1 MDTSEIRDVEALTNR
16 LEVKDRSLT
25 DTVVLVGCGAFV
37 AITVTLVILNGAI
50 NNNFIG
56 KEDPFDN
63 IMLWNFDF
71 IGPTKLIAFLTLLIF
86 ILNLA
91 ILSYFAHFPKFMIW
105 TLSIGCV
112 VALVGFGSSVAKIK
126 IYFGFIAVFLAIA
139 AVVLIISLQYE
150 IPVVAA
156 VFKESTMFIRDIW
169 FICLLPVLTLFVASI
184 ATRFFYQL
192 CKILTNPDST
202 VYFAEIS
209 LIFTIYSYIFVI
221 IFIFECQNF
230 LVVGVTSKAYFDEDR
245 CSMWQQMITI
255 FWNLNI
261 RDETVK
267 NLKNSGLEYQVRS
280 SYIYVIKNG
289 TSLAVSAKTIST
301 VLVSTNADKL
311 VPLKLYIIFVHAVW
325 KFFLFLSF
333 TWAFMFIAVEHPK
346 LLTITETK
354 SSIKYAILL
363 YIIGIVH
370 GCVSSY
376 EMVVDTLIVC
386 MTIDYNEDKS
396 DRKIGKM
403 KNLIKIINSNFEK

>member
-1 MDTSEIRDVEALTNR
+1 
-16 LEVKDRSLT
+16 
-25 DTVVLVGCGAFV
+25 
-37 AITVTLVILNGAI
+37 
-50 NNNFIG
+50 
-56 KEDPFDN
+56 
-63 IMLWNFDF
+63 MLWNFDL

-230 LVVGVTSKAYFDEDR
+230 LVVGVTSKAYFDEDK

-255 FWNLNI
+255 FWNLVRHHLGTVCLGTLLTIANFLKVLVKNFKNI
-261 RDETVK
+261 REETAK
-267 NLKNSGLEYQVRS
+267 NLKNNGLEYQVRS

-346 LLTITETK
+346 LLTIKETK